1 LIKDFFRLGMLSA
14 ELERED
20 LHGDSS
26 LPTSKIM
33 LIFDTEFGDFILRK
47 RS

>member
-1 LIKDFFRLGMLSA
+1 MLSA

-20 LHGDSS
+20 LNGDWS
-26 LPTSKIM
+26 LPTSRIM
-33 LIFDTEFGDFILRK
+33 LIFDAEFEDFNLRK